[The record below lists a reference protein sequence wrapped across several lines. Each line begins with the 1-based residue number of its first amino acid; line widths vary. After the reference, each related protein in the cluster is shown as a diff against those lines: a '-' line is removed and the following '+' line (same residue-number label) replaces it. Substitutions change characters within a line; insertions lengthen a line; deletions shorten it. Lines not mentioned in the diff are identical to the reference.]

1 MNNIKKQVFFN
12 ISNVLDNN
20 MNSIK
25 IIEIENFLLCN
36 FIIFVLWFFS
46 LSISRIPT
54 TDNNKLGTTEIF
66 GYLAD
71 NIKTW
76 RNT

>member
-36 FIIFVLWFFS
+36 FIIFVL
-46 LSISRIPT
+46 
-54 TDNNKLGTTEIF
+54 
-66 GYLAD
+66 
-71 NIKTW
+71 
-76 RNT
+76 